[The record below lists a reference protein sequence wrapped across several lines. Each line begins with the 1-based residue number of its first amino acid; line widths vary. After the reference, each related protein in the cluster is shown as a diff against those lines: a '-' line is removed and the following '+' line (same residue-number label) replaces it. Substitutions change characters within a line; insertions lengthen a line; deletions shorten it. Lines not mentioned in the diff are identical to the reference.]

1 MAGQWRAPD
10 RPDLGLVN
18 RIGGL
23 FSTAELL
30 QPGCLPD
37 LRSGSP
43 LLIGS
48 DYSGQHKSSG
58 YEAMSFLISD
68 WSKSLT
74 WIVQQKKIRDLLIPD
89 DRRFGFKNM
98 KDGVRR
104 AALPHF
110 LNAAESLTGLIL
122 VVLIHKS
129 VGKLFSAN
137 ADVTMLDERMKPMA
151 SWPPSVL
158 ERAMAAS
165 TFVSL
170 LLAGLSRQGQNVIWI
185 TDADDIVAN
194 ETRHRQF
201 VHLFGNVSGHILG
214 HQLGHLRI
222 GTTASDNGD
231 RGVED
236 FVAIPDLAAGAICD
250 ALNTC
255 GEADMKPGK
264 GFITP
269 MPEKLRATTRRLI
282 WWWTQPAKSLKRMAI
297 SIDLG
302 SSDQKLLLSHI
313 EFSAMPKPFI

>member
-1 MAGQWRAPD
+1 MPVQWRAPD

-18 RIGGL
+18 GIGGL
-23 FSTAELL
+23 FRAAELL
-30 QPGCLPD
+30 RPGCLPD

-48 DYSGQHKSSG
+48 DYSGQHKASA

-68 WSKSLT
+68 WSRSLP
-74 WIVQQKKIRDLLIPD
+74 WIAQQKKIRDVLMPD

-104 AALPHF
+104 AALPH
-110 LNAAESLTGLIL
+110 LLYAAESLTGLVL

-129 VGKLFSAN
+129 VGKLFSSN
-137 ADVTMLDERMKPMA
+137 VDVTILEERMKPMA
-151 SWPPSVL
+151 AWPPSAL
-158 ERAMAAS
+158 ERAMGAS

-194 ETRHRQF
+194 EARHRQF
-201 VHLFGNVSGHILG
+201 VHLFGNVCSNILS
-214 HQLGHLRI
+214 HDLGHLRI
-222 GTTASDNGD
+222 ATTASDNGD

-255 GEADMKPGK
+255 DEADMRPGN

-269 MPEKLRATTRRLI
+269 MPEKLRATTRWLI
-282 WWWTQPAKSLKRMAI
+282 WWWTQPVNSLKRMVI
-297 SIDLG
+297 SIEPG
-302 SSDQKLLLSHI
+302 SSNQKILLSRI
-313 EFSAMPKPFI
+313 EFSATPKPFV